1 MLNQVLFFIM
11 NVFSCRMAG
20 HNPHLMS
27 KKWPKFHMSRGRAYR
42 KSFIKAGISFSL
54 RWALVV
60 YQFSITVALQQ
71 LPYFM
76 HNETSIIYQKIM
88 LKLDDIN
95 AFDCGHFTDSKTK
108 GMKAAELLNNYYVDP
123 GTWDEMY
130 ANNELREQYRNVV
143 EFMQQLSIEELNK
156 KEEMAK
162 RLFMSQGITFTV
174 YSSGEGIEK
183 IFPFDIIPRIITA
196 PEWEHIERGISQRLK
211 ALNLFLKDVYHNQFI
226 IKDKV
231 VPAGMVYSC
240 PHYLREMHNFQVPYD
255 IYVHIAGIDLVRN
268 NDGSFYI
275 LEDNLRTPSGVSY
288 MLENREIT
296 KRLFPDLLPDNHVR
310 SVMEYPALLKKNLK
324 SLSPRHNSSP
334 NIVVLT
340 PGMYNSAYFEHT
352 TLARLMGVELV
363 EGRDLVVDN
372 HKVYMKTTLGLQ
384 QVDVIY
390 RRVDDDYLDPLV
402 FNPGS
407 TLGISGIMS
416 AYRKGNVAIVNAIGN
431 GVADDKAI
439 YSFVPEMI
447 RYYLNEEPILK
458 NVPTYQL
465 GNPEERE
472 YVFKNIETMV
482 IKKTNES
489 GGYGMLMGNASTEEE
504 IGKYLEAVMADPRQF
519 IAQPIINLSS
529 APCYMN
535 GKLQPRRVDLRPYA
549 LCSPGGIEIVP
560 GGLTRVALREGS
572 LVVNSSQ
579 GGGSKDTWVLSK

>member
-1 MLNQVLFFIM
+1 
-11 NVFSCRMAG
+11 
-20 HNPHLMS
+20 
-27 KKWPKFHMSRGRAYR
+27 
-42 KSFIKAGISFSL
+42 
-54 RWALVV
+54 
-60 YQFSITVALQQ
+60 
-71 LPYFM
+71 
-76 HNETSIIYQKIM
+76 
-88 LKLDDIN
+88 
-95 AFDCGHFTDSKTK
+95 
-108 GMKAAELLNNYYVDP
+108 MKAAELLKSYYVDSD
-123 GTWDEMY
+123 TWDEMC
-130 ANNELREQYRNVV
+130 AGNQLREQYRNVI
-143 EFMQQLSIEELNK
+143 EFMEQFSIEELNK

-162 RLFMSQGITFTV
+162 KLFMSQGVTFTV

-196 PEWEHIERGISQRLK
+196 PEWDHIEKGIAQRLK
-211 ALNLFLKDVYHNQFI
+211 ALNLFLKDVYHTQFI
-226 IKDKV
+226 LKDKV
-231 VPAGMVYSC
+231 VPVNMVHSC
-240 PHYLREMHNFQVPYD
+240 PHYLREMHNFPVPYD
-255 IYVHIAGIDLVRN
+255 IYVHIAGIDLIRN

-296 KRLFPDLLPDNHVR
+296 KRLFPDLLPDNNVR
-310 SVMEYPALLKKNLK
+310 SVMEYPALLRKNLK
-324 SLSPRHNSSP
+324 SLSPRQTSNP
-334 NIVVLT
+334 TVVVLT

-352 TLARLMGVELV
+352 ALARLMGVELV

-402 FNPGS
+402 FKPES
-407 TLGISGIMS
+407 TLGVSGIMS
-416 AYRKGNVAIVNAIGN
+416 AYRKGNVAIVNAVGN

-439 YSFVPEMI
+439 YSFVPKMI

-465 GNPEERE
+465 ENPEERE
-472 YVFKNIETMV
+472 YVFRNIEKMV

-489 GGYGMLMGNASTEEE
+489 GGYGMLMGNSSSEED
-504 IGKYLEAVMADPRQF
+504 IKKYLGAVIADPRQF

-529 APCYMN
+529 APCYMS

-549 LCSPGGIEIVP
+549 LCCPDGIEIVP